1 MRMAW
6 SYRIWHWAPAIV
18 IPIPDT
24 IIAQE
29 SLEIPRVVTVPEF
42 TLPVFVPET
51 RQLVGLQG
59 PVFVD
64 GQDTGPIL
72 NPDGTVFLSA
82 GDDTLVVDN
91 RYGTPQ
97 APGSLVKI
105 EVEVELGRAPTQA
118 EIDTRETQRIADV
131 ASAKAILAAHAPA
144 GVEAETVYGSVVDH
158 LQDQN
163 RVRQPGILD
172 AMVAAPA
179 GTTAVTL
186 TDSAK
191 IADHT
196 TTNAF
201 VSYLSAEFS
210 TNVSQGKWV
219 DASDEA
225 NPQDIFFNITAS
237 YINNNHLSFPNG
249 VFSFMAGGR
258 NLEAEVISDLNG
270 IITQIN
276 VYTVDKIT
284 FNLGNDFVKSKFVDD
299 ESTRTY
305 DTISGFG
312 STFGVFYQNFTAVD
326 VQLSS
331 QVDVLEVIDTAGTDQ
346 KPTVTRIFAGGGND
360 TVNVRAAGGTTNI
373 FGDVSPT
380 YNEDFRVHTGSTNP
394 AHLKSALNAQEL
406 GNLLLS
412 GTLFDHENVTHVRAV
427 AQQLLNRGVS
437 LVDLDGSAITLTGQ
451 ITDVVNFDSDAYHA
465 QIWILLKA
473 HLNDLQGN
481 TGSYKDFLDDLGPFG
496 SEFSTNLA
504 TLVSGFNATDVSNL
518 DVGDLKALATAVNN
532 KGYTTTVSIKTASTV
547 GQLNN
552 SLDAFADEVWDTL
565 KDLTTDASPFDTTTG
580 DWRSHLASVGS
591 ALGISGAFNT
601 SSLSHLQTLAKEV
614 NSRQFQAT
622 VSIDTSNESTTSA
635 TFDRLDTDLEFTF
648 QTFVWRLLKENL
660 IHTDGSAYNPL
671 ADEESEVD
679 TYRDHLTDLNAA
691 LGLGGTFNPD
701 NVSHL
706 QTLGNALN
714 NEFASLAIDVA
725 GIQLVP
731 SLDVN
736 AYRAE
741 VWDYLTANGV
751 ATPTGNDTFNIHSTA
766 NRVDGIQANLTLDG
780 QTSSGDFVFVSHT
793 GDGSVNVATLTDT
806 TLTGLGMTGAI
817 HYNNVEIL
825 QIDLGSGANTVNV
838 QSTSAIT
845 TTTLN
850 TNGGADTINVGSLAP
865 TSGGVADFI
874 SGRLTI
880 NAGGASD
887 TLNVYDSDD
896 AGGNHGKL
904 TSSRITGLGMGV
916 PEGNG
921 SGLDDGT
928 RGITYNSVQD
938 LNLFLGSGGDTFTIA
953 STHGSPTFLST
964 GGGADT
970 VNVQTIAQSTTVETD
985 GGTDTINVGS
995 VAPTNGGTVNGVTG
1009 LLTLTGGSNVD
1020 TVNVYDSG
1028 DGAVNAGQLTAT
1040 NLTGLGMSLGI
1051 AYTSENLNIHLGS
1064 GADIFTINST
1074 HAGNTTLAANGEA
1087 DRIDIF
1093 GSSGTVSVSG
1103 GGAGDKFN
1111 VYNTAASTLL
1121 LEGNAAGDTFNVQ
1134 AMAGIVTL
1142 RGGAGSDHTNVGSN
1156 APGVSGNVDAIAGLL
1171 VVEGGG
1177 GTDDLNVDDTGDGDG
1192 VLGQLS
1198 STRLTGLGMG
1208 GSDADAA
1215 LLNDAAHGITYS
1227 ALEAV
1232 SIGLGSGADIFTVLS
1247 THAGST
1253 NLATGANADEIN
1265 VETISGLT
1273 TIDGQGEADTV
1284 NVGRTIGGGETVNG
1298 IQAALILGGGGGG
1311 ASDTL
1316 NVSEAG
1322 EAAVATASGDLTAT
1336 ILTGL
1341 GMAAAG
1347 ITYGTFEDLNITL
1360 GEGGDDFTIT
1370 STHAGTTQLRTA
1382 GGFDDIRVKTIDG
1395 ATTILAGAGADDVTV
1410 SNNTDLVDDIGGLL
1424 EIQGEGGADTL
1435 KVDDSGD
1442 NAGTAK
1448 LTLFG
1453 HGSGNTGTLTP
1464 TQITGLDMGGSI
1476 TYGSVEFLDILLG
1489 TGDDHFTIVDTH
1501 AETTTL
1507 DAGSGDDII
1516 DVLDNSGMTTILGN
1530 ADDDVVNVDT
1540 LSTLVSSDEN
1550 GDRNT
1555 LSIDGETGNDTIHI
1569 QLAGHGDYVINA
1581 TDSGGDLGDTITV
1594 EGTAAADKMLLRK
1607 NFLALLNTSDEDIN
1621 GFADVER
1628 INYDGTFDG
1637 TSHTE
1642 QEVVGF
1648 QFVVRT
1654 VTIRT
1659 FFGSFTIPYVDRV
1672 SVFADVEV
1680 IDGYG
1685 LTILGNAGEDSFYLD
1700 DNATSTQ
1707 IKGGADKDTFQI
1719 GQIFNSDRVVS
1730 DVTGDPETDTGIAAG
1745 DEIFTVETTRGFLSR
1760 GNSFRTAI
1768 EGNSGNDEFV
1778 VYHNKSILDLDG
1790 NAGDDRFTVRAFAL
1804 VNENE
1809 AAQAITNLRAGAGL
1823 DYVEYTE
1830 NALVNIDG
1838 GDGNDTLVIIGT
1850 EFGDAYVVQADRIV
1864 GAGTNVSYEDI
1875 EIITVDGAEGNDF
1888 FYIDS
1893 LNAGVTATVFGGL
1906 GSDTFVIG
1914 GEAIDVD
1921 TGEEDV
1927 NLGFAAD
1934 LARIQGTLNLVAG
1947 TTGSSVAIVE
1957 AVMLPTESQAATPPP
1972 NPNPNFSVD
1981 EDDQVDLLTIANDGS
1996 SRDDDD
2002 GLLTAH
2008 RLTGLGMGA
2017 GYIDYIEFEHFNM
2030 TMGSGSETLTIES
2043 THTGAT
2049 NIDAADGGDTF
2060 NVETISG
2067 HTTLELGS
2075 GADTVNVSDDAGT
2088 VDSIGA
2094 LLTVSG
2100 DAGGDTIN
2108 ILDGDE
2114 AGDNLGTLTESTLVG
2129 LDMTAGADVN
2139 HVQTITVDPLGGSF
2153 ELQMIDQTTG
2163 QPIVLL
2169 DDDTGDPV
2177 LDGTTGLP
2185 IDSVTLA
2192 ADATEEEIRIALQAF
2207 LGGFKTTVFN
2217 GVPLSE
2223 FTENVN
2229 VKRLGDVIV
2238 VRLEGAFRGA
2248 DGQNV
2253 RFESQ
2258 DAHIQ
2263 IATRNEGINY
2273 YGIETLNLD
2282 LGSGDDRL
2290 NIQGTSAVTNVDA
2303 GAGDDLIYVSSGA
2316 NLGLLDTYSA
2326 ADGSLENLHDAV
2338 LHDDRFDPVTGDV
2351 FQAGG
2356 TLDFVSGDLNID
2368 AGAGENTLSISDRH
2382 DPDADAAV
2390 TITDTSIT
2398 GLAVGDITYGATT
2411 GSFSGQGTWAQSG
2424 DWGLFGVGISVYA
2437 GSGGNT
2443 IDITSVSD
2451 SAILNAPFS
2460 RTVTQVFAG
2469 GGSDTVNVA
2478 VTESDGRYL
2487 VVRGETGNDAIDA
2500 SQSTV
2505 PVVLFGDAGGDTLT
2519 GGPTGDLLFGDSGR
2533 ITFIRP
2539 TSAGA
2544 GLDVVLGAPADAS
2557 DLAGLSFDE
2566 DSSTADLFVSV
2577 LGDSDNVDRIIAAGG
2592 NDVIVGGGNDGAD
2605 INDPLDVEEIDAG
2618 EGDNTVLGDSGLIHL
2633 VNALLT
2639 EIRSFDAADGGRD
2652 DITAGSGFDVVIG
2665 GAGGDKLTAGE
2676 GSNII
2681 VGDSGRAVLTANQ
2694 LEFVESIEPA
2704 VGGSDTITTGTGSD
2718 YIIGGALGDTITTN
2732 DGLKVIVGDGGRVV
2746 LEGTDIV
2753 LVETVSPGVGGADT
2767 ITTLGT
2773 TARNIAIGGAL
2784 GDFITLSDGDNTVVG
2799 DDGRAVF
2806 QGGILTLVESIVTL
2820 DVNGN
2825 PELTGGVDII
2835 TGGDGSDN
2843 IIGGQAGDII
2853 QAGDGRNIVMG
2864 DSGKFLYELN
2874 GDLSLA
2880 ETDFSGD
2887 GGIDDIDSGSGNDVL
2902 LGGAAG
2908 DFLDAAG
2915 GDNVVLGDSGR
2926 ITFLDGIV
2934 DDVASVDEGVGGV
2947 DDIDTS
2953 GTGRDVI
2960 VGGAA
2965 GDFIN
2970 TGDGQKVVLGDSGS
2984 IDLVPI
2990 VDLNGEQDVVSIQTT
3005 APGVGGVDHIN
3016 TLGTTFRNIVIGG
3029 ALGDFITVGDGD
3041 NTVVG
3046 DDGRAVFT
3054 AGILTLVESIVTL
3067 NNGIPV
3073 QTGGVD
3079 TITGG
3084 DGSDNIIGGQAG
3096 DIIQA
3101 GDGRNIV
3108 MGDSGKF
3115 VYEADGDLSLA
3126 ETAHSADGGID
3137 AIDSGSGNDVLLG
3150 GGSRGLPGC
3159 RGRRQR
3165 GAGRQR
3171 SDHIAG
3177 RDRGR
3182 CDEYRRGD
3190 SAGKTTSTQQARVA
3204 T

>member
-1 MRMAW
+1 MQPQEDIDVFSEEGERDVLAYVNNAPVNIHGGAGFDTLVIVGTSISDTFTIFVEEVNGIEVQRIFGAGLTVPNITGIERLLIVAGGGDDIINVYGTLADQEISVNTGGGNDTVFLGGNEINFDITIPESKYTKVETVERPNIVIPNPPIIIPGFPYYSTHYYFSFNFFGRRSW

-24 IIAQE
+24 IIPQE
-29 SLEIPRVVTVPEF
+29 PLEIPRVVTVPEF

-72 NPDGTVFLSA
+72 NPDGTVLLSA

-105 EVEVELGRAPTQA
+105 EVEVAKINQVDPVDLAEELEAELGFAPTQA
-118 EIDTRETQRIADV
+118 QIDTRETQRIADV
-131 ASAKAILAAHAPA
+131 ASAKAILAVTAPA
-144 GVEAETVYGSVVDH
+144 GVDEETVYGQVVDH

-201 VSYLSAEFS
+201 VSDLSAEFS

-237 YINNNHLSFPNG
+237 YINTYHLLFPNG
-249 VFSFMAGGR
+249 VFSFTAGGR
-258 NLEAEVISDLNG
+258 NLEAEVISDLGGN
-270 IITQIN
+270 IIQIN
-276 VYTVDKIT
+276 VYTVDKVT
-284 FNLGNDFVKSKFVDD
+284 FDLGNDFVKSKFVDD

-346 KPTVTRIFAGGGND
+346 KPTVTRIFAGGGGD

-380 YNEDFRVHTGSTNP
+380 YNEDFRVHAGSTTP
-394 AHLKSALNAQEL
+394 AHLKSAQNAVTL
-406 GNLLLS
+406 GNLLGL
-412 GTLFDHENVTHVRAV
+412 GATFDHENSTHVRAV

-437 LVDLDGSAITLTGQ
+437 LVDLDGSAITLTSD

-565 KDLTTDASPFDTTTG
+565 KDLTTNASPFVATTG

-591 ALGISGAFNT
+591 ALGISGSFNT

-622 VSIDTSNESTTSA
+622 VSIDTSDESTTSA

-660 IHTDGSAYNPL
+660 IHTGGSAYNPL
-671 ADEESEVD
+671 ADVEQVPNE
-679 TYRDHLTDLNAA
+679 YRNYLLQLNAA
-691 LGLGGTFNPD
+691 LGQSGTFNP
-701 NVSHL
+701 NSVIHL
-706 QTLGNALN
+706 KTLGTALN
-714 NEFASLAIDVA
+714 NEFPALQIDVA

-780 QTSSGDFVFVSHT
+780 QTSSGDLVFVSHT
-793 GDGSVNVATLTDT
+793 GDGSDNAATLTDA

-825 QIDLGSGANTVNV
+825 QIDLGSGANEVNV

-865 TSGGVADFI
+865 TAGGVADFI

-887 TLNVYDSDD
+887 TLNVYDSGD

-964 GGGADT
+964 GGGADV

-1009 LLTLTGGSNVD
+1009 LLTLTGGGQVD
-1020 TVNVYDSG
+1020 TINVYDSG
-1028 DGAVNAGQLTAT
+1028 EGAPNTDGVLTNT

-1074 HAGNTTLAANGEA
+1074 HAGSTTLAANGGA

-1103 GGAGDKFN
+1103 GAAGDTFN

-1156 APGVSGNVDAIAGLL
+1156 APGVVGNVDAIAGLL

-1177 GTDDLNVDDTGDGDG
+1177 ATDDLNVDDTGDGDG

-1208 GSDADAA
+1208 GGDADAA

-1232 SIGLGSGADIFTVLS
+1232 SIGLGSGADVFTVLS

-1253 NLATGANADEIN
+1253 NLATGANVDEIN

-1284 NVGRTIGGGETVNG
+1284 NVGRTFGGGETVNG

-1322 EAAVATASGDLTAT
+1322 EAAVATASGELTAT
-1336 ILTGL
+1336 TLTGL

-1360 GEGGDDFTIT
+1360 GEGGDDFTVS
-1370 STHAGTTQLRTA
+1370 STHSGTTQLQTA

-1395 ATTILAGAGADDVTV
+1395 ATTILAGAGADDVIV
-1410 SNNTDLVDDIGGLL
+1410 ANNTDLVDDIGGLL

-1435 KVDDSGD
+1435 RVDDSGD

-1507 DAGSGDDII
+1507 DAGAGDDII
-1516 DVLDNSGMTTILGN
+1516 DALDNSGMTTILGN
-1530 ADDDVVNVDT
+1530 ADGDVVNVDT

-1569 QLAGHGDYVINA
+1569 QLTGQGDYVINA

-1607 NFLALLNTSDEDIN
+1607 NFLALLNSSDEDANTI
-1621 GFADVER
+1621 ADVER

-1637 TSHTE
+1637 ISHTE
-1642 QEVVGF
+1642 QEVIGF

-1672 SVFADVEV
+1672 PVFADVEV

-1719 GQIFNSDRVVS
+1719 GQIFNSDRTVS
-1730 DVTGDPETDTGIAAG
+1730 DGTGNPSTDSGIAPG
-1745 DEIFTVETTRGFLSR
+1745 DEIFTVLTTRGYLSR

-1768 EGNSGNDEFV
+1768 EGNAGNDEFV

-1972 NPNPNFSVD
+1972 NPNPNFS
-1981 EDDQVDLLTIANDGS
+1981 
-1996 SRDDDD
+1996 
-2002 GLLTAH
+2002 
-2008 RLTGLGMGA
+2008 
-2017 GYIDYIEFEHFNM
+2017 
-2030 TMGSGSETLTIES
+2030 
-2043 THTGAT
+2043 
-2049 NIDAADGGDTF
+2049 
-2060 NVETISG
+2060 
-2067 HTTLELGS
+2067 
-2075 GADTVNVSDDAGT
+2075 
-2088 VDSIGA
+2088 
-2094 LLTVSG
+2094 
-2100 DAGGDTIN
+2100 
-2108 ILDGDE
+2108 
-2114 AGDNLGTLTESTLVG
+2114 
-2129 LDMTAGADVN
+2129 
-2139 HVQTITVDPLGGSF
+2139 
-2153 ELQMIDQTTG
+2153 
-2163 QPIVLL
+2163 
-2169 DDDTGDPV
+2169 
-2177 LDGTTGLP
+2177 
-2185 IDSVTLA
+2185 
-2192 ADATEEEIRIALQAF
+2192 
-2207 LGGFKTTVFN
+2207 
-2217 GVPLSE
+2217 
-2223 FTENVN
+2223 
-2229 VKRLGDVIV
+2229 
-2238 VRLEGAFRGA
+2238 
-2248 DGQNV
+2248 
-2253 RFESQ
+2253 
-2258 DAHIQ
+2258 
-2263 IATRNEGINY
+2263 
-2273 YGIETLNLD
+2273 
-2282 LGSGDDRL
+2282 
-2290 NIQGTSAVTNVDA
+2290 
-2303 GAGDDLIYVSSGA
+2303 
-2316 NLGLLDTYSA
+2316 
-2326 ADGSLENLHDAV
+2326 
-2338 LHDDRFDPVTGDV
+2338 
-2351 FQAGG
+2351 
-2356 TLDFVSGDLNID
+2356 
-2368 AGAGENTLSISDRH
+2368 
-2382 DPDADAAV
+2382 
-2390 TITDTSIT
+2390 
-2398 GLAVGDITYGATT
+2398 
-2411 GSFSGQGTWAQSG
+2411 
-2424 DWGLFGVGISVYA
+2424 
-2437 GSGGNT
+2437 
-2443 IDITSVSD
+2443 
-2451 SAILNAPFS
+2451 
-2460 RTVTQVFAG
+2460 
-2469 GGSDTVNVA
+2469 
-2478 VTESDGRYL
+2478 
-2487 VVRGETGNDAIDA
+2487 
-2500 SQSTV
+2500 
-2505 PVVLFGDAGGDTLT
+2505 
-2519 GGPTGDLLFGDSGR
+2519 
-2533 ITFIRP
+2533 
-2539 TSAGA
+2539 
-2544 GLDVVLGAPADAS
+2544 
-2557 DLAGLSFDE
+2557 
-2566 DSSTADLFVSV
+2566 
-2577 LGDSDNVDRIIAAGG
+2577 
-2592 NDVIVGGGNDGAD
+2592 
-2605 INDPLDVEEIDAG
+2605 
-2618 EGDNTVLGDSGLIHL
+2618 
-2633 VNALLT
+2633 
-2639 EIRSFDAADGGRD
+2639 
-2652 DITAGSGFDVVIG
+2652 
-2665 GAGGDKLTAGE
+2665 
-2676 GSNII
+2676 
-2681 VGDSGRAVLTANQ
+2681 
-2694 LEFVESIEPA
+2694 
-2704 VGGSDTITTGTGSD
+2704 
-2718 YIIGGALGDTITTN
+2718 
-2732 DGLKVIVGDGGRVV
+2732 
-2746 LEGTDIV
+2746 
-2753 LVETVSPGVGGADT
+2753 
-2767 ITTLGT
+2767 
-2773 TARNIAIGGAL
+2773 
-2784 GDFITLSDGDNTVVG
+2784 
-2799 DDGRAVF
+2799 
-2806 QGGILTLVESIVTL
+2806 
-2820 DVNGN
+2820 
-2825 PELTGGVDII
+2825 
-2835 TGGDGSDN
+2835 
-2843 IIGGQAGDII
+2843 
-2853 QAGDGRNIVMG
+2853 
-2864 DSGKFLYELN
+2864 
-2874 GDLSLA
+2874 
-2880 ETDFSGD
+2880 
-2887 GGIDDIDSGSGNDVL
+2887 
-2902 LGGAAG
+2902 
-2908 DFLDAAG
+2908 
-2915 GDNVVLGDSGR
+2915 
-2926 ITFLDGIV
+2926 
-2934 DDVASVDEGVGGV
+2934 
-2947 DDIDTS
+2947 
-2953 GTGRDVI
+2953 
-2960 VGGAA
+2960 
-2965 GDFIN
+2965 
-2970 TGDGQKVVLGDSGS
+2970 
-2984 IDLVPI
+2984 
-2990 VDLNGEQDVVSIQTT
+2990 
-3005 APGVGGVDHIN
+3005 
-3016 TLGTTFRNIVIGG
+3016 
-3029 ALGDFITVGDGD
+3029 
-3041 NTVVG
+3041 
-3046 DDGRAVFT
+3046 
-3054 AGILTLVESIVTL
+3054 
-3067 NNGIPV
+3067 
-3073 QTGGVD
+3073 
-3079 TITGG
+3079 
-3084 DGSDNIIGGQAG
+3084 
-3096 DIIQA
+3096 
-3101 GDGRNIV
+3101 
-3108 MGDSGKF
+3108 
-3115 VYEADGDLSLA
+3115 
-3126 ETAHSADGGID
+3126 
-3137 AIDSGSGNDVLLG
+3137 
-3150 GGSRGLPGC
+3150 
-3159 RGRRQR
+3159 
-3165 GAGRQR
+3165 
-3171 SDHIAG
+3171 
-3177 RDRGR
+3177 
-3182 CDEYRRGD
+3182 
-3190 SAGKTTSTQQARVA
+3190 
-3204 T
+3204 